1 MAEPS
6 FACRSAQVPVKL
18 KMRCCT
24 AAHCMPCNM
33 PGSLQL
39 KHVFADCLWMRSRA
53 TGGGTESIC
62 IHSHPMLSA
71 VHIDRAARSEHMAA
85 FWSDGT
91 VALILLPSRT
101 GMLRSKPSPLDT
113 FYRMN
118 GRLGFD
124 QLVLWCSMSLAPAEW
139 CDTQTN
145 TKWSAVKKL
154 QSPCCSFNLHR
165 PFSTFCSILCLNHFG
180 PRKCGMSTPWSPCFA
195 PAKLAWFLSLK
206 NITSDICWRAL
217 VPNTNQ

>member
-1 MAEPS
+1 MPGLQLCTDLRPWLLMASWKHRSLSTITSMIHPVSQDKHQTFIYNIYIYRKCHASCVVSKQFNKFATCMAEPS

-85 FWSDGT
+85 F
-91 VALILLPSRT
+91 
-101 GMLRSKPSPLDT
+101 
-113 FYRMN
+113 
-118 GRLGFD
+118 
-124 QLVLWCSMSLAPAEW
+124 
-139 CDTQTN
+139 
-145 TKWSAVKKL
+145 
-154 QSPCCSFNLHR
+154 
-165 PFSTFCSILCLNHFG
+165 
-180 PRKCGMSTPWSPCFA
+180 
-195 PAKLAWFLSLK
+195 
-206 NITSDICWRAL
+206 
-217 VPNTNQ
+217 